1 MASEVGGPVAAPP
14 AATGELPGEG
24 VGPALTQFWRRIA
37 ERTRPD
43 DVAALLVDE
52 CFARHG
58 CRRAFYAAVQ
68 RDGNLAIRFASGFE
82 GLPHVRMP
90 LTAEEMPLVA
100 AVLSGRVATI
110 DHVQLLASGIPG
122 GALLDP
128 VAYGVAVP
136 LVALPLTGGSKGD
149 LQPHCP
155 LHRLEPLRS
164 TRCFLQKAPNEDP
177 QIPPWEVRLQNL
189 CPECP
194 AFGATGLV
202 FAERER
208 RFSPAELE
216 QLALLGHVAGQ
227 RSRALDTVARLER
240 VAEKM
245 RKDREWLDTIMV
257 SAADPIVVTD
267 STGMLVLQN
276 RRAEEVLVA
285 TSDDSPGRRRAI
297 SINDIMFSAYLS
309 SLGMDPKRAP
319 RELPLV
325 HPVDGSDLLF
335 EAISTPAFG
344 ASGQRIGMVTVLRDI
359 TDLQKATQEL
369 LQQVYKAQHAE
380 LKTRQERDRLNVIVQ
395 SAVEPIVVTNPANE
409 IVLTNAEGERLFQAA
424 PSDPEARQK
433 AIRHNDAFFSSF
445 LSEFM
450 TDLGQQRKRELRLV
464 DPASDEVRSFEVTAG
479 KVRDERG
486 QAVGVVSVFHDLTR
500 LRELERRRIEQKLFE
515 SEKLAAAGR
524 LAASIAHEMNNPL
537 QSIKNSLFILKPRI
551 PDSDPAARFVEI
563 AHKECDRVSNIIKQ
577 FLGFYRPTATMLP
590 VQPAAILEDE
600 LRLVENQLQKRRI
613 AVVRATIATPPVLA
627 NEDQLK
633 QVFLNLILNA
643 IEAMPEG
650 GTLTISTRYDAHATA
665 ISAIAPS
672 VRVTIGDSGTGISPE
687 HMSQIFEPFFTT
699 KTGPDETG
707 KGGTGL
713 GLSACH
719 KIIVA
724 HGGRIRVESTVG
736 IGTQFTIKLPQAKRS
751 AEPVAPV

>member
-1 MASEVGGPVAAPP
+1 MAPEVGGPVAAPAGTAPRDAPP
-14 AATGELPGEG
+14 AEG
-24 VGPALTQFWRRIA
+24 SAAAMTLFWRRAA
-37 ERTRPD
+37 ERTRPE

-52 CFARHG
+52 CFARLD
-58 CRRAFYAAVQ
+58 CRRAFYAAVEK
-68 RDGNLAIRFASGFE
+68 DGTLAVRFASGFE
-82 GLPHVRMP
+82 GLALARLP
-90 LTAEEMPLVA
+90 LSADEMPLVA
-100 AVLSGRVATI
+100 AALAGQVAPL
-110 DHVQLLASGIPG
+110 DHDQLVASGLP
-122 GALLDP
+122 AAVVPDP
-128 VAYGVAVP
+128 ANAVAVP
-136 LVALPLTGGSKGD
+136 LVAVPLVGGPKGD

-155 LHRLEPLRS
+155 LHRQDFTRR
-164 TRCFLQKAPNEDP
+164 TRCFLQKAPSADP
-177 QIPPWEVRLQNL
+177 QIPPWEVRVQNL
-189 CPECP
+189 CPDCP
-194 AFGATGLV
+194 VFGTIGV
-202 FAERER
+202 VVAERDRPFAPADLER
-208 RFSPAELE
+208 LS
-216 QLALLGHVAGQ
+216 LLGHIAGQ
-227 RSRALDTVARLER
+227 RCRSLEAVARLER
-240 VAEKM
+240 AIEKM
-245 RKDREWLDTIMV
+245 RKEREWLDTVMV

-276 RRAEEVLVA
+276 RRAEDLLVA

-344 ASGQRIGMVTVLRDI
+344 GGGQRIGMVTVLRDI

-369 LQQVYKAQHAE
+369 LQQVYKAQRAE
-380 LKTRQERDRLNVIVQ
+380 FLIRQERDRLNVIVQ

-424 PSDPEARQK
+424 PNDLETRQK
-433 AIRHNDAFFSSF
+433 AVRHNDAFFSSF

-450 TDLGQQRKRELRLV
+450 TDLGMQRKRELRLI
-464 DPASDEVRSFEVTAG
+464 DPATEEVRSFEVTAG

-551 PDSDPAARFVEI
+551 PETDPAARFVEI

-613 AVVRATIATPPVLA
+613 SVVRALGATPSVLA

-643 IEAMPEG
+643 IEAMPAG
-650 GTLTISTRYDAHATA
+650 GTLTISTRHDEQATA

-672 VRVTIGDSGTGISPE
+672 VRVTIGDTGSGIAPE
-687 HMSQIFEPFFTT
+687 HMAQVFEPFFTT
-699 KTGPDETG
+699 KTE
-707 KGGTGL
+707 KGTGL
-713 GLSACH
+713 GLWVSYGIVKGH
-719 KIIVA
+719 KGDIKI
-724 HGGRIRVESTVG
+724 ETQVG
-736 IGTQFTIKLPQAKRS
+736 LGTRFHVIL
-751 AEPVAPV
+751 PVAEEVEASGDAPRGTP